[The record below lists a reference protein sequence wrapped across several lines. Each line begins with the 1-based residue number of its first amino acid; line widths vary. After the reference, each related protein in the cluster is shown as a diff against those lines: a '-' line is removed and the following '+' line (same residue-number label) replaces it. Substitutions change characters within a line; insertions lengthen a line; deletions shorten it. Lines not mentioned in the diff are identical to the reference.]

1 MELISACAG
10 SCLSCFTSMVSMV
23 SRLELLRG
31 FDEESIYASAYAV
44 GTAEYR
50 YLIARNSFLFVFS
63 DAGWVNNKMSKTS
76 PSCVYIGFGGGMA
89 FETKA
94 GIFNISYAAGKR
106 DDTNLNLRQSKIH
119 LGYVN
124 YF

>member
-1 MELISACAG
+1 
-10 SCLSCFTSMVSMV
+10 
-23 SRLELLRG
+23 
-31 FDEESIYASAYAV
+31 
-44 GTAEYR
+44 
-50 YLIARNSFLFVFS
+50 
-63 DAGWVNNKMSKTS
+63 
-76 PSCVYIGFGGGMA
+76 MA

-106 DDTNLNLRQSKIH
+106 DDQKFNLRQAKIH